1 MRQVTDPDDRERAAI
16 AAGLKLMAELMAE
29 IGWTRSFNQLTE
41 AQARALAEAAID
53 GFLETMALSV
63 SPPVTEVPF

>member
-1 MRQVTDPDDRERAAI
+1 MTDPDDRETVAI

-29 IGWTRSFNQLTE
+29 IGWTARLNELTG

-53 GFLETMALSV
+53 GFLEAMALSAAR
-63 SPPVTEVPF
+63 PDPEGPY

>member
-1 MRQVTDPDDRERAAI
+1 VIDPDDRERAAI

-29 IGWTRSFNQLTE
+29 IGWTTCLNQLTE

-53 GFLETMALSV
+53 GFLEAMATSA
-63 SPPVTEVPF
+63 PRPDPEVPF

>member
-1 MRQVTDPDDRERAAI
+1 MIDPDDRERTAI

-29 IGWTRSFNQLTE
+29 IGWTTSLNQLTE

-53 GFLETMALSV
+53 RFLDSMGTSA
-63 SPPVTEVPF
+63 PRPDPEVPF